1 MDSAFRLSGQVRQ
14 HPKDGGVTPL
24 SLGQVVAIAAVV
36 GIVALVVGFLLRKSI
51 AEARI
56 GSAEQEAVRILNDAS
71 KEAER
76 KQKESVLQAKE
87 EIHAMRSEF
96 EEEIRQRRSELQE
109 AERRLANREEAVERR
124 VENLDEREDALKS
137 REENVQEM
145 EQEARRILDEHV
157 KEMER
162 IAGLTREEA
171 QAEVM
176 AQIEKDARREAAILA
191 RDIENEARENA
202 QKKAREIVS
211 LAIQRCAA
219 DQVSDTT
226 VSVVELPSDDMKGRI
241 IGREGRNIRAFESL
255 TGVDLIIDDTPE
267 AVVISSFD
275 PIRREK
281 ARLTLVKLVADGRIH
296 PARIEEMYE
305 KVEREIEEQ
314 IRETGQQAAY
324 DAGVHGLHPRLTE
337 LLGRLKFRSS
347 YGQNVLQHS
356 MEVSHLAAV
365 MASELGTNNNLA
377 RRAGLLHDIGKAV
390 DHEVQGTHVDI
401 GRDLLRRY
409 GEKEEVI
416 AGMSAHH
423 GDYEAESVEAVLI
436 TAADALSA
444 ARPGARRETL
454 EAYIQRL
461 SKLED
466 IADSFQGVE
475 ESYAIQAGRE
485 IRIMVK
491 PDEIDDLEAYSL
503 ARDIVKK
510 VEEQVEYPGQVKV
523 TVIRQ
528 TRAVEYA
535 K

>member
-1 MDSAFRLSGQVRQ
+1 MN
-14 HPKDGGVTPL
+14 P
-24 SLGQVVAIAAVV
+24 GQVVAIAAAV
-36 GIVALVVGFLLRKSI
+36 GIVALIVGYLLRKSV

-56 GSAEQEAVRILNDAS
+56 GSAEREAVRILNDAT

-76 KQKESVLQAKE
+76 AQKESVLQAKE
-87 EIHAMRSEF
+87 EIHGMRAEF
-96 EEEIRQRRSELQE
+96 EEEIRERRAEFQE
-109 AERRLANREEAVERR
+109 AERRLSSKEETVERR
-124 VENLDEREDALKS
+124 LEGLDQRETALKQ
-137 REENVQEM
+137 REERLEEV
-145 EQEARRILDEHV
+145 EAEAQRILDEHV
-157 KEMER
+157 REMER

-171 QAEVM
+171 RAEVM
-176 AQIEKDARREAAILA
+176 AEIEKSARREAAILA
-191 RDIENEARENA
+191 RDIETEARESG
-202 QKKAREIVS
+202 QKKAREIIS

-219 DQVSDTT
+219 DQVSDST

-255 TGVDLIIDDTPE
+255 AGVDLIIDDTPE

-281 ARLTLVKLVADGRIH
+281 ARLTLLKLVADGRIH

-305 KVEREIEEQ
+305 KVGREIEEQ

-324 DAGVHGLHPRLTE
+324 DAGVHGLHPRITE

-356 MEVSHLAAV
+356 LEVSHLAGL
-365 MASELGTNNNLA
+365 MASELGSNTNLA

-409 GEKEEVI
+409 GEKDEVI
-416 AGMSAHH
+416 AAMSSHH

-491 PDEIDDLEAYSL
+491 PDEIDDLEAYAL
-503 ARDIVKK
+503 ARDIVRK

>member
-1 MDSAFRLSGQVRQ
+1 MI
-14 HPKDGGVTPL
+14 
-24 SLGQVVAIAAVV
+24 AIAAIV
-36 GIVALVVGFLLRKSI
+36 GVIALIAGFLLRKSV

-56 GSAEQEAVRILNDAS
+56 GSAEREAVRILNDAS

-87 EIHAMRSEF
+87 EIHGMRSEF
-96 EEEIRQRRSELQE
+96 EEEVRERRADLQE
-109 AERRLANREEAVERR
+109 MERRIASKEEAVERR
-124 VENLDEREDALKS
+124 LESLDQREAGVKEREERVKAI
-137 REENVQEM
+137 
-145 EQEARRILDEHV
+145 EAEAQRVLDEHV

-171 QAEVM
+171 RAEVM
-176 AQIEKDARREAAILA
+176 AEIERDARREAAILA
-191 RDIENEARENA
+191 RDIEAEARESG
-202 QKKAREIVS
+202 QKKAREIIS

-219 DQVSDTT
+219 DQVSDST

-255 TGVDLIIDDTPE
+255 AGVDLIIDDTPE

-281 ARLTLVKLVADGRIH
+281 ARLTLMKLVADGRIH

-305 KVEREIEEQ
+305 KVGREIEEQ

-337 LLGRLKFRSS
+337 LLGRLRFRSS
-347 YGQNVLQHS
+347 YGQNVLQHAL
-356 MEVSHLAAV
+356 EVSHLAGV
-365 MASELGTNNNLA
+365 MASELGANTSLA

-401 GRDLLRRY
+401 GRDFLRRY
-409 GEKEEVI
+409 GEKDDVI
-416 AGMSAHH
+416 AGMSSHH

-466 IADSFQGVE
+466 IADSFHGVE

-491 PDEIDDLEAYSL
+491 PDEIDDLEAYAL
-503 ARDIVKK
+503 ARDIVSR

-528 TRAVEYA
+528 TRAIEYA

>member
-1 MDSAFRLSGQVRQ
+1 VI
-14 HPKDGGVTPL
+14 
-24 SLGQVVAIAAVV
+24 AIAAIV
-36 GIVALVVGFLLRKSI
+36 GVIALIAGFLLRKSV

-56 GSAEQEAVRILNDAS
+56 GSAEREAVRILNDAS

-87 EIHAMRSEF
+87 EIHGMRSEF
-96 EEEIRQRRSELQE
+96 EEEVRERRADLQE
-109 AERRLANREEAVERR
+109 MERRIASKEEAVERR
-124 VENLDEREDALKS
+124 LESLDQREAGVKEREERVKAI
-137 REENVQEM
+137 
-145 EQEARRILDEHV
+145 EAEAQRVLDEHV

-171 QAEVM
+171 RAEVM
-176 AQIEKDARREAAILA
+176 AEIERDARREAAILA
-191 RDIENEARENA
+191 RDIEAEARESG
-202 QKKAREIVS
+202 QKKAREIIS

-219 DQVSDTT
+219 DQVSDST

-255 TGVDLIIDDTPE
+255 AGVDLIIDDTPE

-281 ARLTLVKLVADGRIH
+281 ARLTLMKLVADGRIH

-305 KVEREIEEQ
+305 KVGREIEEQ

-337 LLGRLKFRSS
+337 LLGRLRFRSS
-347 YGQNVLQHS
+347 YGQNVLQHAL
-356 MEVSHLAAV
+356 EVSHLAGV
-365 MASELGTNNNLA
+365 MASELGANTSLA

-409 GEKEEVI
+409 GEKDDVI
-416 AGMSAHH
+416 AGMSSHH

-466 IADSFQGVE
+466 IADSFHGVE

-491 PDEIDDLEAYSL
+491 PDEIDDLEAYAL
-503 ARDIVKK
+503 ARDIVSR

-528 TRAVEYA
+528 TRAIEYA

>member
-1 MDSAFRLSGQVRQ
+1 M
-14 HPKDGGVTPL
+14 T
-24 SLGQVVAIAAVV
+24 LGQAIAVAAAV
-36 GIVALVVGFLLRKSI
+36 GIICLIVGFLLRKSV

-56 GSAEQEAVRILNDAS
+56 GSAEREAVRILNDAS

-76 KQKESVLQAKE
+76 KQKESALQAKE

-96 EEEIRQRRSELQE
+96 EDEVRERRTEFQEI
-109 AERRLANREEAVERR
+109 ERRLANREESLQRR
-124 VENLDEREDALKS
+124 LEGLDERENALKA
-137 REENVQEM
+137 RQEKVEEI
-145 EQEARRILDEHV
+145 EAEAQRVLDEHV
-157 KEMER
+157 REMER

-171 QAEVM
+171 RAEVM
-176 AQIEKDARREAAILA
+176 AKIEKTARREAAILA
-191 RDIENEARENA
+191 RDIETEARETA
-202 QKKAREIVS
+202 QKKAREIIS
-211 LAIQRCAA
+211 LAIQRSAA
-219 DQVSDTT
+219 DQVSDST

-255 TGVDLIIDDTPE
+255 AGVDLIIDDTPE
-267 AVVISSFD
+267 AVVISGFD

-281 ARLTLVKLVADGRIH
+281 ARLTLLKLVADGRIH

-305 KVEREIEEQ
+305 KVGREIEEQ

-356 MEVSHLAAV
+356 MEVSHLAGV
-365 MASELGTNNNLA
+365 MASELGVSTNVA

-390 DHEVQGTHVDI
+390 DHEIQGTHVDI

-409 GEKEEVI
+409 GEKDEIV
-416 AGMSAHH
+416 AGMSSHH

-461 SKLED
+461 SKLEG

-491 PDEIDDLEAYSL
+491 PDEIDDLEAYAL
-503 ARDIVKK
+503 AREIVKSI
-510 VEEQVEYPGQVKV
+510 EEQVEYPGQVKV

-528 TRAVEYA
+528 TRAIEYA
-535 K
+535 Q